1 MNKTLPFLLG
11 LPAVVFLII
20 GATWWVAPTL
30 IAPQLGMS
38 VQEGVGLSS
47 QIGDLGSFFAVM
59 GACILTALVTGNRS
73 WFGAALMLIGVAA
86 AGRVVA
92 WAFHDAPLAWDMLA
106 VEVPVAALL
115 AYVSTR
121 EAPPS

>member
-1 MNKTLPFLLG
+1 MNKALTFLLG
-11 LPAVVFLII
+11 APAVVFVII
-20 GATWWVAPTL
+20 GASWWVVPTFVAPR
-30 IAPQLGMS
+30 LGMA

-47 QIGDLGSFFAVM
+47 QIGDLGSFFTVM
-59 GACILTALVTGNRS
+59 GACILIALVTGNRS
-73 WFGAALMLIGVAA
+73 WFRPALMLIGVAA

-92 WAFHDAPLAWDMLA
+92 WTFHDAALAWDMLA

-115 AYVSTR
+115 LFASTR